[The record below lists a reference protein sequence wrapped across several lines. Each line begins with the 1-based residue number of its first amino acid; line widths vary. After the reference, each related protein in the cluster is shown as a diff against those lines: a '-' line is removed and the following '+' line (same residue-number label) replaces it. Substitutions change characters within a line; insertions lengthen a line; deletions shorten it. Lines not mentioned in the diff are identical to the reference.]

1 MTCKAIWNGVTV
13 AESDQCLTTEG
24 NLYFPTESVR
34 KEYFNPT
41 RRCYTCLWK
50 GRAGYYDI
58 VVEGKVNKD
67 AAWSYFKPS
76 AAAQKIKN
84 YVAFDR
90 SLGVKVEGDAVGEI
104 LPPW

>member
-1 MTCKAIWNGVTV
+1 V
-13 AESDQCLTTEG
+13 
-24 NLYFPTESVR
+24 
-34 KEYFNPT
+34 
-41 RRCYTCLWK
+41 
-50 GRAGYYDI
+50 GYYDL
-58 VVEGKVNKD
+58 VVEGTVNKD

-76 AAAQKIKN
+76 EAAQKIKN